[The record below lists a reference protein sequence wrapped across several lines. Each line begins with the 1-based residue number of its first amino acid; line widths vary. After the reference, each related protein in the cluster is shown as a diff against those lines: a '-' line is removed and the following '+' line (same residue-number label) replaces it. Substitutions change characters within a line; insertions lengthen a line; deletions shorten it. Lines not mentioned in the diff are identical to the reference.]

1 MRSFGSFACFAALL
15 ALVACRQPEKSAQ
28 TTAQPRLLNVVL
40 VTIDTL
46 RPDRLGCYGYTKA
59 ATPNLDK
66 LARNGALFE
75 NAVTHVPLTAPSHA
89 SIFTGTYPPVH
100 KVRDNGG
107 FVLDGPQATLAEILQ
122 RKGWDTAAFI
132 GASVLKRSFGF
143 SRGFT
148 LFDDQMPKLEPG
160 QPSGDYAERRAGA
173 VVDKAADWLRGQTG
187 RPYFLWVHVFDPHS
201 PYDSPSPFREQFRG
215 RAYDG
220 EVAYTDRELGR
231 LFDAVARKPGS
242 ENTLLVVL
250 SDHGESLQDHG
261 EFSHGVFLYDATLRI
276 ACILSGP
283 GIPKGARVKQ
293 QARAVDVLPTIL
305 DFIGEKPLAYAQ
317 GASLVP
323 AMNGKPDPNVWSYAE
338 SLYPM
343 INMGWAEL
351 RGIRTNRWKYVRAP
365 KPELYDL
372 SSDPAETANVF
383 EEHPEEVKALEAR
396 LRSVAADGEKVETA
410 MIDRRTMEQLKSLG
424 YVGGSSHA
432 QYTLQSKGTDP
443 KDRTDVLRLLYL
455 AISPDWAGKTSE
467 RIPLLRKAL
476 AKDPGNPTIYYHLG
490 DEYSKAGRIVDA
502 INLYEQ
508 GARHGIGEAWLY
520 SRLGNLY
527 IQRGNRQEAIAAFEN
542 AARRNP
548 SDCESLSDL
557 GMAYL
562 DTGRPADAERV
573 YKWCLA
579 TGDAFA
585 PAYNG
590 LGLAAVEKRDMAA
603 ARGYF
608 EKAVQAD
615 PDLLEAQLNLGRSY
629 KMIGAN
635 TRARECFEAFLAKA
649 TPAEYGAIIPRIK
662 AELAELR

>member
-1 MRSFGSFACFAALL
+1 MRSFGSFACVAALL
-15 ALVACRQPEKSAQ
+15 ALGACRQSEKSAQ
-28 TTAQPRLLNVVL
+28 TTPPPRRINVVL

-66 LARNGALFE
+66 LARNGTLFE
-75 NAVTHVPLTAPSHA
+75 NAVTQVPLTAPSHA
-89 SIFTGTYPPVH
+89 SIFTGAYPPVH

-107 FVLDGPQATLAEILQ
+107 FVLEGPQATLAEILQ
-122 RKGWDTAAFI
+122 QKGWDTAAFI
-132 GASVLKRSFGF
+132 GASVLKRAFGF

-148 LFDDQMPKLEPG
+148 VFDDQMPKLEPG
-160 QPSGDYAERRAGA
+160 QRSGDYSERRAGV
-173 VVDKAADWLRGQTG
+173 VVDKATEWLQRQTG

-201 PYDSPSPFREQFRG
+201 PYDPPPPFREQFRG

-231 LFDAVARKPGS
+231 LFDAVARKPES
-242 ENTLLVVL
+242 EDTLLVIM
-250 SDHGESLQDHG
+250 SDHGEGLADHG
-261 EFSHGVFLYDATLRI
+261 EYSHGVFLYDVTLRI

-305 DFIGEKPLAYAQ
+305 DFIGEKPPAAVQ

-323 AMNGKPDPNVWSYAE
+323 AMNGKLDPDAWSYAE
-338 SLYPM
+338 SLYPK

-372 SSDPAETANVF
+372 SSDPAETANVLS
-383 EEHPEEVKALEAR
+383 EHPEEVKALEAR
-396 LRSVAADGEKVETA
+396 LRSVAAEGEKVETA

-432 QYTLQSKGTDP
+432 QYTLQGKGTDP

-455 AISPDWAGKTSE
+455 AISPDWGGRASE

-476 AKDPGNPTIYYHLG
+476 AEDPRNPTIYYHLG
-490 DEYSKAGRIVDA
+490 DEYDKAGRIGDA

-508 GARHGIGEAWLY
+508 GARNGVRNAWLY

-527 IQRGNRQEAIAAFEN
+527 IRQGNQQEAIAAFEN

-573 YKWCLA
+573 FKWCLA
-579 TGDAFA
+579 TGEKFA
-585 PAYNG
+585 LAYNG
-590 LGLAAVEKRDMAA
+590 LGLAAVQKRDMTA

-635 TRARECFEAFLAKA
+635 TRARQCFEAFLAKA
-649 TPAEYGAIIPRIK
+649 NPAEYGHIIPKIK

>member
-1 MRSFGSFACFAALL
+1 MRSFGSFAAVAALL
-15 ALVACRQPEKSAQ
+15 VLGACRQPGKSAKSPSQ
-28 TTAQPRLLNVVL
+28 ERPLNVVL

-46 RPDRLGCYGYTKA
+46 RADRLGCYGYNRA

-66 LARNGALFE
+66 LAQNGTLFE

-107 FVLDGPQATLAEILQ
+107 FVLEGPQATLAEILQ

-148 LFDDQMPKLEPG
+148 VFDDQMPKLEPG

-173 VVDKAADWLRGQTG
+173 VVDKATDWLKGQAG
-187 RPYFLWVHVFDPHS
+187 NPYFLWVHVFDPHS
-201 PYDSPSPFREQFRG
+201 PYDPPSPLREQFRG

-250 SDHGESLQDHG
+250 SDHGEGLADHG
-261 EFSHGVFLYDATLRI
+261 EYSHGVFLYDVTLRI

-305 DFIGEKPLAYAQ
+305 DFIGEKSLPYVQ

-323 AMNGKPDPNVWSYAE
+323 AMNGKPDSDAWSYAE
-338 SLYPM
+338 SLYPK

-372 SSDPAETANVF
+372 SSDPTEIANVF
-383 EEHPEEVKALEAR
+383 EDHPEEVKALEAR

-424 YVGGSSHA
+424 YVGGSSRA
-432 QYTLQSKGTDP
+432 QYTLQGKGVDP
-443 KDRTDVLRLLYL
+443 KDRKDVLKLLYF
-455 AISPDWAGKTSE
+455 AISPDWAGKASE
-467 RIPLLRKAL
+467 RMPLLRKAL
-476 AKDPGNPTIYYHLG
+476 AEDPGNPTIYYHLG
-490 DEYSKAGRIVDA
+490 DEYSKQGHIVDA

-508 GARHGIGEAWLY
+508 GARHGIGEAWLF

-527 IQRGNRQEAIAAFEN
+527 IRQGNHQKAIAAFEN

-590 LGLAAVEKRDMAA
+590 LGLAAVERRDMTA

-649 TPAEYGAIIPRIK
+649 TPAEYGTIIPKIK